1 MDKIPAL
8 IAKRPILHLAKL
20 YHVGDEL
27 PTSDPVMLDAWLDA
41 GSAEWQKDP
50 AEVEEVPA
58 DKQQEEDQEVP
69 ADKQQE
75 EDQEVPADKQQE
87 EDQEVPADK
96 QQEEDQEVPADKQQ
110 ENSETIVT
118 DKKANPQTAEP
129 GLPGESGSG
138 EPDELVGK
146 VPKTPERKTKKGA
159 K

>member
-75 EDQEVPADKQQE
+75 
-87 EDQEVPADK
+87 
-96 QQEEDQEVPADKQQ
+96 
-110 ENSETIVT
+110 NSETIVT

>member
-50 AEVEEVPA
+50 AEVEEVP
-58 DKQQEEDQEVP
+58 V
-69 ADKQQE
+69 
-75 EDQEVPADKQQE
+75 
-87 EDQEVPADK
+87 DK

-138 EPDELVGK
+138 EPDELVAK

>member
-50 AEVEEVPA
+50 AEVEEVPV

-75 EDQEVPADKQQE
+75 EDQE
-87 EDQEVPADK
+87 EDQEVPVDK

-110 ENSETIVT
+110 ENLETIVT

-146 VPKTPERKTKKGA
+146 VPKTPERKTKKGS

>member
-1 MDKIPAL
+1 MDQIPAL

-50 AEVEEVPA
+50 AEVEEVP
-58 DKQQEEDQEVP
+58 V
-69 ADKQQE
+69 
-75 EDQEVPADKQQE
+75 
-87 EDQEVPADK
+87 DK

-110 ENSETIVT
+110 ENLETIVT